1 MDAVFNV
8 ALPVFAIMAAG
19 WLAGRFGVLGSHGSE
34 ILNRFV
40 YYAALPALFLV
51 SMAKAPVADIFNWNF
66 IGVFFGAQIGT
77 FAIAVLVGKILFP
90 GRLAQMTLHGLS
102 AMFSNTGYMG
112 IPLLI
117 LAFGDDGIL
126 PAAIS
131 TVINGA
137 LNMAIAIALI
147 ELDLARSGGPL
158 AALRDATIGMI
169 KSPLVLSAIVGLGWS
184 ASGLPLPVPVEN
196 FCNTIGAAA
205 SPAALFSIGLFMVGR
220 QATAGLGEVS
230 WLVFLKLIV
239 NPALALLLILTL
251 FPMEPVWVAAAVI
264 MSALPTGGLVFI
276 LAQKYNIYLQRST
289 SVILI
294 STLLSVLTVSAI
306 MVYYVPGN

>member
-19 WLAGRFGVLGSHGSE
+19 WLAGRFGVLGPQGSE
-34 ILNRFV
+34 TLNRFV

-66 IGVFFGAQIGT
+66 IGAFFGAQIGT
-77 FAIAVLVGKILFP
+77 FIIAVAVGKVLFP

-137 LNMAIAIALI
+137 LNMALAIALI
-147 ELDLARSGGPL
+147 ELDMARKAGPL
-158 AALRDATIGMI
+158 AALRDAIAGML
-169 KSPLVLSAIVGLGWS
+169 KSPLVLSAAAGLGWS
-184 ASGLPLPVPVEN
+184 ASGLPLPTPVEN
-196 FCNTIGAAA
+196 FCSTIGAAA
-205 SPAALFSIGLFMVGR
+205 SPAALFAIGLFMVGR
-220 QATAGLGEVS
+220 QMTAGLGEVS

-239 NPALALLLILTL
+239 NPALALLLIQAF
-251 FPMEPVWVAAAVI
+251 FPMEPVWVASAVI

-289 SVILI
+289 AAIMI
-294 STLLSVLTVSAI
+294 STILSVLTVSAVMI
-306 MVYYVPGN
+306 YYVPG

>member
-19 WLAGRFGVLGSHGSE
+19 WLAGHFGVLGPQGSE
-34 ILNRFV
+34 TLNRFV

-66 IGVFFGAQIGT
+66 IGAFFGAQIAT
-77 FAIAVLVGKILFP
+77 FVIAVAVGRFLFP
-90 GRLAQMTLHGLS
+90 GRLAQTALHGMS

-117 LAFGDDGIL
+117 LAFGEEGIL
-126 PAAIS
+126 PAAIA

-137 LNMAIAIALI
+137 LNLALAIALI
-147 ELDLARSGGPL
+147 ELDLARKAGPL
-158 AALRDATIGMI
+158 SALRDAVTGMV
-169 KSPLVLSAIVGLGWS
+169 KSPLVLSALAGLGLS
-184 ASGLPLPVPVEN
+184 ATGLPLPTPVEN
-196 FCNTIGAAA
+196 FCNTIGDAA
-205 SPAALFSIGLFMVGR
+205 SPTALFAIGLFMVGR
-220 QATAGLGEVS
+220 QVTAGLGEVG

-239 NPALALLLILTL
+239 NPAIALLLILAF
-251 FPMEPVWVAAAVI
+251 FPMDPIWVAATVI

-276 LAQKYNIYLQRST
+276 LAQKYDIYLQRAT

-294 STLLSVLTVSAI
+294 STVLSVLTLSAVMI
-306 MVYYVPGN
+306 YYVPG

>member
-8 ALPVFAIMAAG
+8 ALPVFAIMATG

-66 IGVFFGAQIGT
+66 IGAFFGAQIGT

-117 LAFGDDGIL
+117 LAFGDNGIL

-158 AALRDATIGMI
+158 AALRDATIGMM
-169 KSPLVLSAIVGLGWS
+169 KSPLVLAAAAGLGWS
-184 ASGLPLPVPVEN
+184 AFGLPLPVPVEN

-251 FPMEPVWVAAAVI
+251 FPMEPVWVASAVI

-276 LAQKYNIYLQRST
+276 LAQKYGIYLQRST

-294 STLLSVLTVSAI
+294 STLLSVLTVSAA

>member
-1 MDAVFNV
+1 MEAVFNV

-19 WLAGRFGVLGSHGSE
+19 WLAGRFGVLGPQGSE

-51 SMAKAPVADIFNWNF
+51 SMAKTPVLEIFNWNF
-66 IGVFFGAQIGT
+66 IGAFFGAQVGT
-77 FAIAVLVGKILFP
+77 FAMAMVVARFLFP
-90 GRLAQMTLHGLS
+90 GRLAQMTLHGLA

-117 LAFGDDGIL
+117 LAFGDDGLL

-137 LNMAIAIALI
+137 LNMALGIALI
-147 ELDLARSGGPL
+147 ELDMARKAGPL
-158 AALRDATIGMI
+158 RALRDAFLAML
-169 KSPLVLSAIVGLGWS
+169 KSPLVLSAGAGLAWS
-184 ASGLPLPVPVEN
+184 AGGWTLPTPVEN
-196 FCNTIGAAA
+196 FCFTIGNAA
-205 SPAALFSIGLFMVGR
+205 SPTALFSIGLFMVGR

-239 NPALALLLILTL
+239 NPALALLLIWMF
-251 FPMEPVWVAAAVI
+251 FPMEPVWVASAVI

-276 LAQKYNIYLQRST
+276 LAQKYDIYLQRAT
-289 SVILI
+289 SAIMI
-294 STLLSVLTVSAI
+294 STVLSVLTLSAAMI
-306 MVYYVPGN
+306 YYVPG

>member
-1 MDAVFNV
+1 MDAVLNV
-8 ALPVFAIMAAG
+8 ALPVFAIMATG
-19 WLAGRFGVLGSHGSE
+19 WLAGRFGVLGAHGPE
-34 ILNRFV
+34 TLNRFV

-51 SMAKAPVADIFNWNF
+51 SMAKAPVAQIFNWNF
-66 IGVFFGAQIGT
+66 IGAFFGAQVLT
-77 FAIAVLVGKILFP
+77 FIIAIVGARLLFP

-102 AMFSNTGYMG
+102 AMFSNTGYLG

-137 LNMAIAIALI
+137 VNMALAIALI
-147 ELDLARSGGPL
+147 ELDLSRNTGPL
-158 AALRDATIGMI
+158 HALRDAAVGVL
-169 KSPLVLSAIVGLGWS
+169 KSPLALSAAVGLAWS
-184 ASGLPLPVPVEN
+184 ASGWPLPVPVTN

-205 SPAALFSIGLFMVGR
+205 SPAALFAIGLFMVGR
-220 QATAGLGEVS
+220 QVTAGLGEVG

-239 NPALALLLILTL
+239 NPALALLLIWAF
-251 FPMEPVWVAAAVI
+251 FPMAHVWVASAVI

-276 LAQKYNIYLQRST
+276 LAQKYDIYLQRST
-289 SVILI
+289 SAILI
-294 STLLSVLTVSAI
+294 STVLSVITVSALMI
-306 MVYYVPGN
+306 YYLPH